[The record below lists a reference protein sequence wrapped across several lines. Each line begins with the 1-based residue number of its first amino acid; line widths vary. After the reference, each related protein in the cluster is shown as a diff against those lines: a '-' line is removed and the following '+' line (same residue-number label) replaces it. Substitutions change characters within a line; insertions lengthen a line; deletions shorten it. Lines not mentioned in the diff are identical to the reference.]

1 MGGVG
6 YVVTTLVTVIFW
18 PLMVLFVPN
27 LALANLLFPDMNFTN
42 QQHLSSDWTL
52 WLGETFED
60 PKRAGQSILNVMQM
74 MATFV

>member
-6 YVVTTLVTVIFW
+6 YVVTLVTLIFW

-27 LALANLLFPDMNFTN
+27 LALANLLFPEMNFTN
-42 QQHLSSDWTL
+42 QQRLSSDWTL
-52 WLGETFED
+52 WLGEAFED
-60 PKRAGQSILNVMQM
+60 PKRVGQSILNVMQM